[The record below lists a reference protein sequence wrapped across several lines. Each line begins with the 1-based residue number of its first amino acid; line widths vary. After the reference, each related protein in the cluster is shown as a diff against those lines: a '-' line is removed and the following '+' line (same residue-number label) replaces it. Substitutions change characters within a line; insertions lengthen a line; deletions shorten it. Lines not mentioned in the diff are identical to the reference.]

1 MTLYELTGNALL
13 LQQLAEN
20 QDIDEQTFL
29 DTMESLQ
36 FEIEEKA
43 DAYAM
48 VMNGIKGDIDAI
60 KAEEKRLAD
69 KRRVLENRTA
79 NMKQN
84 LENSMKTMGIQKIKT
99 TLFNFNIQKNP
110 ASLKIED
117 ESKIPLKF
125 FIPQPNKL
133 DNAMLKEALKSGDI
147 IEGARLES
155 GESLRIK

>member
-13 LQQLAEN
+13 LQNLAEN
-20 QDIDEQTFL
+20 QEIDEQTFL

-43 DAYAM
+43 DAYATDM
-48 VMNGIKGDIDAI
+48 SGVKGDIEAI

-69 KRRVLENRTA
+69 KRRVLENRHDT
-79 NMKQN
+79 MKKN
-84 LENSMKTMGIQKIKT
+84 LENSMKVMGIPKIKT
-99 TLFNFNIQKNP
+99 LLFSFNIQKNP
-110 ASLKIED
+110 ASLKIDD
-117 ESKIPLKF
+117 ESKIPSTF
-125 FIPQPNKL
+125 FVAQPDKL
-133 DNAMLKEALKSGDI
+133 DNAMLKEALKSGEV

>member
-13 LQQLAEN
+13 LQHLVEN

-48 VMNGIKGDIDAI
+48 VMNGIKGDIEAI

-69 KRRVLENRTA
+69 KRKVLTNRHDT
-79 NMKQN
+79 MKQN
-84 LENSMKTMGIQKIKT
+84 LENSMKKIGITKIKT
-99 TLFNFNIQKNP
+99 LLFSFNIQKNP
-110 ASLKIED
+110 ASLKIDD
-117 ESKIPLKF
+117 ESKIPSNF
-125 FIPQPNKL
+125 FVPQPNKL
-133 DNAMLKEALKSGDI
+133 DNAMLKEALKSGDV